1 MAKWAVLFAYRDA
14 EGMYNDKVRKV
25 VEAETIQDAIS
36 ITDQILQNES
46 KEGNWK
52 CYRIWD
58 CGIMTD
64 VDEEV
69 C

>member
-1 MAKWAVLFAYRDA
+1 MVSWSVLFAYRDDA
-14 EGMYNDKVRKV
+14 GVYNESKRV
-25 VEAETIQDAIS
+25 VEAEAIQDAIS
-36 ITDQILQNES
+36 ITDQILQNKS
-46 KEGNWK
+46 KEGGWK